1 MGMTIRRAIGI
12 AALLGFGGT
21 AALAAGDLAIKGQKL
36 PDLEIGTGNAGY
48 GISQKKYDLET
59 GKAYRLKLKGT
70 GKQECKLRG
79 PEFFSAI
86 YIRQIAA
93 GEVEIMNPTFSG
105 FEFDDPSEAE
115 LYFVPVRTGKF
126 TIACAGLEAKGMTVE
141 FEIK

>member
-1 MGMTIRRAIGI
+1 MRTGLNRAAVI
-12 AALLGFGGT
+12 AALIGL
-21 AALAAGDLAIKGQKL
+21 AASPAIAAGDLAIKGQKL

-48 GISQKKYDLET
+48 GLSQKKYELET

-79 PEFFSAI
+79 PEFFSSI
-86 YIRQIAA
+86 YVRQIAA
-93 GEVEIMNPTFSG
+93 GEVEIINPTFAG

-126 TIACAGLEAKGMTVE
+126 TIACAGLESKGMTVE
-141 FEIK
+141 FDIK